1 MTYTV
6 FGHTV
11 GNVRSHIVP
20 IKIAILFLSLLCVL
34 SACGGTTSQAPQSK
48 MGGTLNVGLQSD
60 AVTLDP
66 MKSSALYDRQIMYNI
81 YDTLVQVNAQNSIVP
96 DLATSWTYK
105 TPTQLIFTLH
115 SGIKFQDGTPFNA
128 AAVVFNINRYLN
140 TPLSFRASELSAVKS
155 VVAQDD
161 LHVVFNLKKPF
172 SPLLATLT
180 DRAGMMLSPTAVQK
194 LGANL
199 ANNPVN
205 AGTGPFIFSTWLKGD
220 HLTIK
225 RNPNYWK
232 KDSQG
237 QTLPYLSSIVYK
249 PFTNG
254 TIEYS
259 NLQTGAI
266 NVADSV
272 DPNDVAN
279 AQANPSLVYKQ
290 IPALSFYGMELNTKA
305 APFDNLYVRQAIEW
319 GVNRSEILTNVLK
332 GLGVAAQGPIAP
344 TSWAFNSQFAPY
356 SYNVSQAKKLLAQGG
371 HPNGISFNL
380 IIASGSPL
388 TTQLAQ
394 YLQSELQPAGITVN
408 IKQETFA
415 ALLSDGTAHNF
426 QAVLLNW
433 SGRPDPDG
441 NMYTYF
447 HTGGSNND
455 MQFSNPQVDA
465 LLEQARV
472 DQTLSAR
479 TADYQKAEQLIMQNA
494 PYVFFYHGVSQEAIT
509 TAVKNFTLLPSGM
522 MTFTNVYLGS

>member
-6 FGHTV
+6 FGHTT
-11 GNVRSHIVP
+11 GNVRSNILP

-34 SACGGTTSQAPQSK
+34 SACGGTTSQTPQSK

-60 AVTLDP
+60 VVTLDP
-66 MKSSALYDRQIMYNI
+66 MKSSALYDRQVMYNV
-81 YDTLVQVNAQNSIVP
+81 YDTLVQVDAQNSIVP
-96 DLATSWTYK
+96 DLATSWAYK

-115 SGIKFQDGTPFNA
+115 SGIKFQDGTPFDA

-155 VVAQDD
+155 VAEQDT

-180 DRAGMMLSPTAVQK
+180 DRAGMILSPTAVQK

-199 ANNPVN
+199 ANSPVD

-220 HLTIK
+220 HLTLK
-225 RNPNYWK
+225 RNPGYWQ

-237 QTLPYLSSIVYK
+237 QTLPYLNSIVYH

-254 TIEYS
+254 SVEYS
-259 NLQTGAI
+259 NLQTGTI

-272 DPNDVAN
+272 DPTDVTN

-290 IPALSFYGMELNTKA
+290 IPALSFYGMELNTKV

-319 GVNRSEILTNVLK
+319 SVNRPEILSNVLK
-332 GLGVAAQGPIAP
+332 GLGVTAQGPLAP
-344 TSWAFNSQFAPY
+344 TSWAFDSHFAPY

-371 HPNGISFNL
+371 HPNGVSFNL
-380 IIASGSPL
+380 TIASGSPL
-388 TTQLAQ
+388 NTLLAQ
-394 YLQSELQPAGITVN
+394 YIQSELQPAGITVN

-426 QAVLLNW
+426 QAVSLSW

-441 NMYTYF
+441 NMYTFF

-455 MQFSNPQVDA
+455 MQYSSPQVDS
-465 LLEQARV
+465 LLDQARV
-472 DQTLSAR
+472 DQALPAR
-479 TADYQKAEQLIMQNA
+479 TADYQKAEQLITQDA
-494 PYVFFYHGVSQEAIT
+494 PYVFFYHGISQEATT
-509 TAVKNFTLLPSGM
+509 TAVKNFTLLPTGM
-522 MTFTNVYLGS
+522 MKFTNVYLGS